1 MSSDPKSNPAARERE
16 LFLGALEKPVAERAG
31 FLDAVCGTDD
41 PLRERVEQLLRE
53 EEEIG
58 GFMETP
64 AMSGALPRSGLG
76 SGGTELI
83 AS

>member
-16 LFLGALEKPVAERAG
+16 LFLGALEKPVAERAA
-31 FLDAVCGTDD
+31 FLGAACGTDGL
-41 PLRERVEQLLRE
+41 LRERVEQLLRE

-64 AMSGALPRSGLG
+64 AMPGALPRSGLG
-76 SGGTELI
+76 PGLT
-83 AS
+83 